1 MGEQKFFKSNMNE
14 LDGLRNRLYF
24 FVKELTKLSL
34 TLPLTH
40 THTYTHR
47 VLFRNIQESFLILA
61 NKAIACLC

>member
-34 TLPLTH
+34 TLSLTH
-40 THTYTHR
+40 THTHTHTHIEFCSETSKNP
-47 VLFRNIQESFLILA
+47 V
-61 NKAIACLC
+61 